1 MNFCASFTRP
11 LRDLYRNIP
20 KYAYEK
26 QREKERERGWWK
38 KGDKRE
44 RERKRGWWRLCENM
58 QTRATSLEAS
68 GAVWITTP
76 PHIIVPS
83 FWKGRGWKLIRRVQ
97 SEAKKRVGEKK
108 RKKYRDDIASILG
121 SCVKRDDF
129 FLPLFSFFVQVEE
142 RLARDGGDEITTKGK
157 GWRVCFT
164 TSRFQNDTVPQGGL
178 RLRWHC
184 LDVF

>member
-26 QREKERERGWWK
+26 QREKERERGWK

-44 RERKRGWWRLCENM
+44 REREADEGCVKICKRVQRPLRHRGLYELRP
-58 QTRATSLEAS
+58 R
-68 GAVWITTP
+68 
-76 PHIIVPS
+76 HILLFLVS
-83 FWKGRGWKLIRRVQ
+83 GRGGGENSFDAYKARLK
-97 SEAKKRVGEKK
+97 SESAKKKEKNTATISP
-108 RKKYRDDIASILG
+108 RSWDPALNAMI
-121 SCVKRDDF
+121 F
-129 FLPLFSFFVQVEE
+129 FSPPFSFFVQVEE

-178 RLRWHC
+178 RLR
-184 LDVF
+184 

>member
-26 QREKERERGWWK
+26 QREKERERGWK

-44 RERKRGWWRLCENM
+44 REREREADEGCVKICKRVQRPLRHRGLYELRP
-58 QTRATSLEAS
+58 R
-68 GAVWITTP
+68 
-76 PHIIVPS
+76 HILLFLVS
-83 FWKGRGWKLIRRVQ
+83 GRGGGENSFDAYKARLK
-97 SEAKKRVGEKK
+97 SESAKKK

-184 LDVF
+184 LDMF